1 MRRIMASWSEF
12 ETSSPDMAERG
23 RALLFRTGSGE
34 GFLTT
39 VRGDNLPRTHPVNVG
54 IVDGRLMT
62 YVQRGSAKARDLEAD
77 GRYALHAHQDPA
89 VPHEFLLRGRAHVL
103 ADPGSRTR
111 PAESWPFTVTDDYTL
126 FELDIEHA
134 LFGERGDPDQ
144 WPPRYGSWRP

>member
-1 MRRIMASWSEF
+1 MATWSEF
-12 ETSSPDMAERG
+12 ETSAPDMAERG

-39 VRGDNLPRTHPVNVG
+39 VRGDNLPRTHPVNIG

-62 YVQRGSAKARDLEAD
+62 FVQRGSAKARDLESD

-89 VPHEFLLRGRAHVL
+89 VPHEFLVRGRANVV
-103 ADPGSRTR
+103 ADPGSRAR
-111 PAESWPFTVTDDYTL
+111 AAGSWPFTATDDYAL

-144 WPPRYGSWRP
+144 WPPRYASWRP